1 MWSCIFILVKRGGT
15 VEEWR
20 WVGVRGTVSLDWKI
34 EAGVGHVDYLGTNMG
49 RRRRKGKEGNKIQWQ
64 FLVTSVTIY

>member
-34 EAGVGHVDYLGTNMG
+34 EAKYGFSEIFSLQIALAHP
-49 RRRRKGKEGNKIQWQ
+49 R
-64 FLVTSVTIY
+64 